1 MEEHEKIRIL
11 VLLNNL
17 KVKLRM
23 SLNNDLYQQW
33 ARGDMK
39 IKFRDWVIDK
49 QKEEIDKLFT

>member
-49 QKEEIDKLFT
+49 QKEDIYKR